1 MNNNNE
7 EQQQTQPYERGRHYG
22 VFLHSVSWR
31 AWRWSNLLTAAC
43 DGQDT
48 RMTRQCSSLCHS
60 IHNPPASRSV
70 PSHRQIEKARQ
81 WLAED
86 RGTETKIYCARTA
99 HTDYGAEHWLKLDGM
114 PAVSLSL
121 SLSLSL
127 SQTCSSVVEKGVNLC
142 WAIYITGLYPGTAV
156 FNGTTT
162 VPQLPWFYRTLL
174 AHDKQSNN
182 AQFAPFERSVSGVCY
197 ATKRY
202 NDAKRNKHV

>member
-1 MNNNNE
+1 MKNNNKHNLTKE
-7 EQQQTQPYERGRHYG
+7 VAIMVFSYIAFPDVRDGDQIYWRPRATVRIHVWQDSAVVYVILYTILPHHAQYRAIDRLKRRASGLQKIGALRRRYTAREQRIRTTE
-22 VFLHSVSWR
+22 LNTD
-31 AWRWSNLLTAAC
+31 SNWMVCL
-43 DGQDT
+43 Q
-48 RMTRQCSSLCHS
+48 
-60 IHNPPASRSV
+60 
-70 PSHRQIEKARQ
+70 
-81 WLAED
+81 
-86 RGTETKIYCARTA
+86 
-99 HTDYGAEHWLKLDGM
+99 
-114 PAVSLSL
+114 SL